1 MIGGNGEKRTLRL
14 AARYAD
20 EWNAVF
26 QTPAGFRHLSA
37 KLDEWLSDEG
47 RKPEEV
53 RRSMMTGI
61 RFAEKRAGLADKLHG
76 RTVEDLRGK
85 GMIVGVGEEILPQL
99 AGLEQAGVQRVMLQW
114 MELEDL
120 EGLEALRKVVEEM
133 GT

>member
-1 MIGGNGEKRTLRL
+1 M
-14 AARYAD
+14 
-20 EWNAVF
+20 
-26 QTPAGFRHLSA
+26 HLSV

-53 RRSMMTGI
+53 PTVDDDWHPLCGEAGRTGGQAARADGGGSARERDDRRSGGGGP
-61 RFAEKRAGLADKLHG
+61 A
-76 RTVEDLRGK
+76 TVGC
-85 GMIVGVGEEILPQL
+85 VGASGS
-99 AGLEQAGVQRVMLQW
+99 ATVMLQW